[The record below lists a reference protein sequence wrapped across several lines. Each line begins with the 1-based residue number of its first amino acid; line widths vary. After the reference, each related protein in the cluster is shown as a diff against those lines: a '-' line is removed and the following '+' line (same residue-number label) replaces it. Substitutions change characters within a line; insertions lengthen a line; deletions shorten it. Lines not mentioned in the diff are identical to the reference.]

1 MFIPTRVIF
10 CETMCDQMMN
20 NDFPLSEFLLVETIY
35 TRAKHW
41 LNTTISHIRLHL
53 I

>member
-1 MFIPTRVIF
+1 M
-10 CETMCDQMMN
+10 CEQMMK

-35 TRAKHW
+35 TGANHR
-41 LNTTISHIRLHL
+41 LNTMVSHIRLCL